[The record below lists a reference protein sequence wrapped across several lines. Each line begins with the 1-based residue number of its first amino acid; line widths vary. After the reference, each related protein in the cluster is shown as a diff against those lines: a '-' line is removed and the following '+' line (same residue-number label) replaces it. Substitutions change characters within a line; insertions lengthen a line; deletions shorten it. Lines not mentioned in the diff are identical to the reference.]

1 MRPPFY
7 DIMIVVLG
15 QWGVFYKVVMI
26 LGEGMVVIWPCPHNR
41 ADTSALM

>member
-26 LGEGMVVIWPCPHNR
+26 LGEGMVVKDQHL
-41 ADTSALM
+41 AMST